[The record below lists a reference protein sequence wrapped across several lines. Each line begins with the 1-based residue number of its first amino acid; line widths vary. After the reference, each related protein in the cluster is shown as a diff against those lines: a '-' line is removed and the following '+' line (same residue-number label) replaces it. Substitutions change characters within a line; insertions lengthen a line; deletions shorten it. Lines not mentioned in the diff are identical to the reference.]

1 MTTRRILLID
11 DHPLFREG
19 LKTIIRR
26 DTAFDVAGEAGTAQE
41 GMRAAQTLRPDLA
54 VVDISLPD
62 KSGIQLVRELAA
74 ALPQMRII
82 VVSMHSKV
90 DYIVEAFQAGATGY
104 VTKDSASENLLTGL
118 LAVAK
123 GEIFLDPSISREVA
137 RRLLE
142 APGHRR
148 DQQGAVAGD
157 GSAAYDAL
165 TPREREVMRLVC
177 EGMYTKEIADAL
189 SISIKTV
196 EHHRAGVMRKLG
208 MQNTVELVRYAVKI
222 GLID

>member
-1 MTTRRILLID
+1 MTDSRILIID

-26 DTAFDVAGEAGTAQE
+26 NPAFEVAGEAGTAQE
-41 GMRAAQTLRPDLA
+41 GLRQARRLRPELT

-74 ALPQMRII
+74 ALPDMRII
-82 VVSMHSKV
+82 MVSMHTKV

-104 VTKDSASENLLTGL
+104 VTKDSASENLMTGL
-118 LAVAK
+118 VAVAK
-123 GEIFLDPSISREVA
+123 GEFYLDPSISREVA
-137 RRLLE
+137 KRLLE
-142 APGHRR
+142 FPGGGE
-148 DQQGAVAGD
+148 QGSLAGG
-157 GSAAYDAL
+157 GSAAYDSL

-177 EGMYTKEIADAL
+177 EGMYTKEIADML

-196 EHHRAGVMRKLG
+196 EHHRASVLKKIGL
-208 MQNTVELVRYAVKI
+208 QNTVELVRYAVKI

>member
-1 MTTRRILLID
+1 MTAKRILIID

-26 DTAFDVAGEAGTAQE
+26 NPGFELAGEAGTAQE
-41 GMRAAQTLRPDLA
+41 GLREAQRLHPELS

-74 ALPQMRII
+74 VLPEMRII
-82 VVSMHSKV
+82 MVSMHTKV

-104 VTKDSASENLLTGL
+104 VTKDSASENLMTGL
-118 LAVAK
+118 MAVAK
-123 GEIFLDPSISREVA
+123 GEFYLDPSISREVA
-137 RRLLE
+137 KRLLE
-142 APGHRR
+142 FPGNR
-148 DQQGAVAGD
+148 DQATLAGG
-157 GSAAYDAL
+157 GSAAYDSL

-177 EGMYTKEIADAL
+177 EGMYTKEIADML

-196 EHHRAGVMRKLG
+196 EHHRASVLKKIGL
-208 MQNTVELVRYAVKI
+208 QNTVELVRYAVKI

>member
-1 MTTRRILLID
+1 MPARRILLID

-19 LKTIIRR
+19 LKTILRR

-41 GMRAAQTLRPDLA
+41 GMRAALRLRPDLA

-74 ALPQMRII
+74 ALPSLRII

-104 VTKDSASENLLTGL
+104 VTKDSASENLLNGL
-118 LAVAK
+118 VAVAD
-123 GEIFLDPSISREVA
+123 GEFFLDPSISREVA
-137 RRLLE
+137 KRLLE
-142 APGHRR
+142 APGGRGEH
-148 DQQGAVAGD
+148 GPVPGD
-157 GSAAYDAL
+157 GTAAYDAL

-196 EHHRAGVMRKLG
+196 EHHRAGVMKKLG
-208 MQNTVELVRYAVKI
+208 LQNTVELVRYAVRI

>member
-1 MTTRRILLID
+1 MTASRILIID

-26 DTAFDVAGEAGTAQE
+26 DPAFEVAGEAGTAQE
-41 GMRAAQTLRPDLA
+41 GLRQARRLRPELT

-74 ALPQMRII
+74 ALPDMRII
-82 VVSMHSKV
+82 MVSMHTKV

-104 VTKDSASENLLTGL
+104 VTKDSASENLMTGL
-118 LAVAK
+118 VAVAK
-123 GEIFLDPSISREVA
+123 GEFYLDPSISREVA
-137 RRLLE
+137 KRLLE
-142 APGHRR
+142 FPGGGE
-148 DQQGAVAGD
+148 QGSLAGG
-157 GSAAYDAL
+157 GSAAYDSL

-177 EGMYTKEIADAL
+177 EGMYTKEIADML

-196 EHHRAGVMRKLG
+196 EHHRASVLKKIGL
-208 MQNTVELVRYAVKI
+208 QNTVELVRYAVKI

>member
-1 MTTRRILLID
+1 MTASRILIID

-26 DTAFDVAGEAGTAQE
+26 NPAFEVAGEAGTAQE
-41 GMRAAQTLRPDLA
+41 GLRQARRLRPELT

-74 ALPQMRII
+74 ALPDMRII
-82 VVSMHSKV
+82 MVSMHTKV

-104 VTKDSASENLLTGL
+104 VTKDSASENLMTGL
-118 LAVAK
+118 VAVAK
-123 GEIFLDPSISREVA
+123 GEFYLDPSISREVA
-137 RRLLE
+137 KRLLE
-142 APGHRR
+142 FPGGGE
-148 DQQGAVAGD
+148 QGSLAGG
-157 GSAAYDAL
+157 GSAAYDSL

-177 EGMYTKEIADAL
+177 EGMYTKEIADML

-196 EHHRAGVMRKLG
+196 EHHRASVLKKIGL
-208 MQNTVELVRYAVKI
+208 QNTVELVRYAVKI

>member
-1 MTTRRILLID
+1 MAAKRILIID

-26 DTAFDVAGEAGTAQE
+26 NTAFEVAGEAGSAQE
-41 GMRAAQTLRPDLA
+41 GLREALRLRPDLA

-74 ALPQMRII
+74 ALAGIRII
-82 VVSMHSKV
+82 MVSMHSKA
-90 DYIVEAFQAGATGY
+90 DYVVEAFQAGALGY
-104 VTKDSASENLLTGL
+104 VTKESASENLLTGL
-118 LAVAK
+118 AAVAR
-123 GEIFLDPSISREVA
+123 GESFLDPSISREVA
-137 RRLLE
+137 MRLLDVTGRK
-142 APGHRR
+142 A
-148 DQQGAVAGD
+148 QAG
-157 GSAAYDAL
+157 GESGGQAAYDTL

-177 EGMYTKEIADAL
+177 EGMFTKEIADAL

-196 EHHRAGVMRKLG
+196 EHHRASIMRKLG
-208 MQNTVELVRYAVKI
+208 LQNTVELVRYAVRI

>member
-1 MTTRRILLID
+1 MTASRILIID

-26 DTAFDVAGEAGTAQE
+26 DPKFEVAGEAGSAQE
-41 GMRAAQTLRPDLA
+41 GLRQALRLRPELA
-54 VVDISLPD
+54 VMDISLPD

-74 ALPQMRII
+74 ALPDMRII
-82 VVSMHSKV
+82 MVSMHTKV

-104 VTKDSASENLLTGL
+104 VTKDSASENLMTGL
-118 LAVAK
+118 VAVAK
-123 GEIFLDPSISREVA
+123 GEFYLDPSISREVA
-137 RRLLE
+137 KRLLE
-142 APGHRR
+142 FPGGGG
-148 DQQGAVAGD
+148 QGPLAGG
-157 GSAAYDAL
+157 GSAAYDSL

-177 EGMYTKEIADAL
+177 EGMYTKEIADML

-196 EHHRAGVMRKLG
+196 EHHRASVLRKIGL
-208 MQNTVELVRYAVKI
+208 QNTVELVRYAVKI